1 VSPHAAYRGRH
12 DCSTAK
18 QLKRAPLG
26 KLLHVMQKYLDE
38 SATPSSSGTH
48 PNGPIAGEEV
58 YVNADG
64 EYFRVDISATSS
76 ASRSPAS

>member
-1 VSPHAAYRGRH
+1 
-12 DCSTAK
+12 
-18 QLKRAPLG
+18 
-26 KLLHVMQKYLDE
+26 MQKYLDE

-76 ASRSPAS
+76 AKLVVERYKNVEH